1 MKKEFDYLKYE
12 KINKTWLEGYKDL
25 FSKINTANINE
36 TTLETYLEV
45 YSNSINKIIQINQN
59 YIISNEEIITKYSNG
74 DIPEK
79 TQYTKYK
86 EHFFDVS
93 IEKIDFIEYYVGTWH
108 DILKH
113 ECGVITLLT
122 SEIKKIKNN
131 STKDEDLN
139 LNKSY
144 RIMDKCRDNYKNK
157 FHTSLNYIQEITYET
172 IKTDL
177 IHEDTKE
184 KIAEYVIDC
193 LTEMLN
199 ESLAQEYDDNISNIS
214 YNALKT
220 LFKLNNLFIENKID
234 VYPFGNT
241 LTLPNIIKKHK
252 NIASKVLDYIIKFS
266 INSSNNNLINGNTI
280 FREMMLDLNKI
291 NKYTE
296 ILDYLSEFIEGYG
309 PFKKYRKKNNKFDIS
324 KIENKEE
331 RFVASLIVSTFE
343 DVLNKVVVP
352 MEKKKKKREITK
364 KIKEIV

>member
-220 LFKLNNLFIENKID
+220 LFKLNNLIENKID
-234 VYPFGNT
+234 VYPFEIPYT
-241 LTLPNIIKKHK
+241 SKYYK
-252 NIASKVLDYIIKFS
+252 NIKYCIESFRLYNKIF
-266 INSSNNNLINGNTI
+266 INSSNNNWITGNI

-296 ILDYLSEFIEGYG
+296 ILIILV
-309 PFKKYRKKNNKFDIS
+309 N
-324 KIENKEE
+324 
-331 RFVASLIVSTFE
+331 SL
-343 DVLNKVVVP
+343 KA
-352 MEKKKKKREITK
+352 KRAI
-364 KIKEIV
+364 